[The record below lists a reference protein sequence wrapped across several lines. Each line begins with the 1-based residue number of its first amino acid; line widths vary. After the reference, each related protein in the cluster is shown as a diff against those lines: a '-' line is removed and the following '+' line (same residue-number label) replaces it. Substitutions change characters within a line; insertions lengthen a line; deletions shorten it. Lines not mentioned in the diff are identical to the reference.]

1 MRWIEK
7 QKNILD
13 FTLASIF
20 RRKGK
25 NMALI
30 VVYTVVIFALA
41 SVMFF
46 TYSIKQEA
54 AQTLKNAPEMVVQ
67 RLVMGRHDLIPL
79 SYMEEIKKIWGDIM
93 ITSPSLAGIKSP
105 VS

>member
-67 RLVMGRHDLIPL
+67 RLAMGRHDLIPL
-79 SYMEEIKKIWGDIM
+79 SYMEKIKEI
-93 ITSPSLAGIKSP
+93 TN
-105 VS
+105 

>member
-13 FTLASIF
+13 FTLSSFF
-20 RRKGK
+20 RRRGK

-30 VVYTVVIFALA
+30 VVYTVVIFSLA

-54 AQTLKNAPEMVVQ
+54 GLILKDAPGNGSAAIGNGPA
-67 RLVMGRHDLIPL
+67 RSCSHKLYG
-79 SYMEEIKKIWGDIM
+79 
-93 ITSPSLAGIKSP
+93 
-105 VS
+105 

>member
-13 FTLASIF
+13 FTLASLV

-30 VVYTVVIFALA
+30 VVYTVVIFTLA

-79 SYMEEIKKIWGDIM
+79 AIWKRLKRYGGS
-93 ITSPSLAGIKSP
+93 SP
-105 VS
+105 